1 MSVSRRKFIK
11 SGALTALSAGLIF
24 KAGESAFGQKRVPN
38 RPISRFEV
46 PYEAQQNPILYYNR
60 ATFEPY
66 VGGTF
71 IGRDARGRS
80 VELKL
85 VSVKEYKTNTE
96 TKITTGKTRMT
107 DSFSLT
113 FSASSSLPPFT
124 SIHVIEH
131 AVLGKFDLF
140 LQRSGDNSQIL
151 YQAVITHLL

>member
-11 SGALTALSAGLIF
+11 SGALTALSTGLII
-24 KAGESAFGQKRVPN
+24 KAGESAFGQKRVPD
-38 RPISRFEV
+38 RPISKFEV
-46 PYEAQQNPILYYNR
+46 PYEAQQNPILYYNC

-85 VSVKEYKTNTE
+85 VSVREYKTNTE

-113 FSASSSLPPFT
+113 FSASRSLPPFT
-124 SIHVIEH
+124 SIHLIEH

>member
-24 KAGESAFGQKRVPN
+24 QAAESAFGQKKRAR
-38 RPISRFEV
+38 RPISKFDV
-46 PYEAQQNPILYYNR
+46 PYEAQQNPILYYDR

-71 IGRDARGRS
+71 IGRDARGRA

-85 VSVKEYKTNTE
+85 LRVTE
-96 TKITTGKTRMT
+96 NKPTSSTITKGRSRETE
-107 DSFSLT
+107 SFTLT
-113 FSASSSLPPFT
+113 FNASRALPEFT

-131 AVLGKFDLF
+131 PVLGKFDLF
-140 LQRSGDNSQIL
+140 LQGSGDNSQIL